1 LHNDEKYIHIMSSE
15 LTSIGFISRA
25 HGLTGEVVL
34 EPFFD
39 DAELYDINHLFYFG
53 KEGSVVPA
61 RIEAFKLVR
70 KGNQHSFFV
79 KFEHITNRTEAE
91 KAKGSSVFL
100 SSELIPEESDS
111 DDDLIGYRVV
121 DEDGAEVGEVVDVVE
136 NPAHLL
142 LQVRGDNGAFFI
154 PYVEAYINSID
165 DKGRVIEV
173 SDISELKTLNG

>member
-1 LHNDEKYIHIMSSE
+1 MSSE

-25 HGLTGEVVL
+25 HGLAGEVVL

-53 KEGSVVPA
+53 KEGSTVPA

-91 KAKGSSVFL
+91 RAKGSSVYV
-100 SSELIPEESDS
+100 SSDLIPQDSESDE
-111 DDDLIGYRVV
+111 DLFGYRVI
-121 DEDGAEVGEVVDVVE
+121 DESGNDVGEVLDVVE
-136 NPAHLL
+136 NPAHPL
-142 LQVRGDNGAFFI
+142 LQIKDQDGVFFI
-154 PYVEAYINSID
+154 PYVEAYINWVSD
-165 DKGRVIEV
+165 EDRVIEV
-173 SDISELKTLNG
+173 SDTSELKTLNG

>member
-1 LHNDEKYIHIMSSE
+1 MSSE

-25 HGLTGEVVL
+25 HGLAGEVVL

-39 DAELYDINHLFYFG
+39 DAELYDSNHLFYFG

-91 KAKGSSVFL
+91 KAKGSSVFV
-100 SSELIPEESDS
+100 SSTLIPEEFES
-111 DDDLIGYRVV
+111 DDDLIGYSVI
-121 DEDGAEVGEVVDVVE
+121 DESGFAVGEVVDVVE
-136 NPAHLL
+136 NPAHML
-142 LQVRGDNGAFFI
+142 LQVRADNGAFYI
-154 PYVEAYINSID
+154 PYVEAYIKTID
-165 DKGRVIEV
+165 DKVRVIEV
-173 SDISELKTLNG
+173 SDISELITLNG

>member
-1 LHNDEKYIHIMSSE
+1 MSSD

-25 HGLTGEVVL
+25 HGLAGEVVL

-39 DAELYDINHLFYFG
+39 DAELYDTKHLFYLG
-53 KEGSVVPA
+53 KEKSAVPA
-61 RIEAFKLVR
+61 RVNVFKLVR

-91 KAKGSSVFL
+91 KAKGLSLYL
-100 SSELIPEESDS
+100 SSELITIEDSSDE
-111 DDDLIGYRVV
+111 DLIGYQVV
-121 DEDGAEVGEVVDVVE
+121 NEDGSEVGEIVDVVD

-142 LQVRGDNGAFFI
+142 LQVRADNGAFYI
-154 PYVEAYINSID
+154 PFVDAYITEVDGEN
-165 DKGRVIEV
+165 RVIEV